1 MAQVNIVSRMGAA
14 YVGEESTY
22 LTTPSMNRAFLLDT
36 PTFETNRAEL
46 EVPDFSVKMHDHRTR
61 VQAIKSGTVNVS
73 YALRPNATIYDK
85 DAVPAD
91 YWEAQLLQSAFGG
104 HTQAAGSLVTA
115 GSNTTTVNVTGGQG
129 SRFAKGQWIGVETG
143 VSGGTIEYA
152 LVTNISTDTLT
163 VFPALTGTPFTTGK
177 VYNGDN
183 FHLTETYTPSLAMQI
198 ANAQQAADSHTF
210 NGGRCDS
217 IEFSTELGQ
226 IMRVNQKFAF
236 TDWTGPSDQSI
247 SVAVGTDNTR
257 SHMALHGATVLF
269 QATATST
276 RTAYPV
282 ESFKLTLNPGMVHLP
297 SLGTS
302 GTQGVMKN
310 AARLSSGAELKFRF
324 DSAIDS
330 SFWTSQTDVQCIV
343 IVPVGTGITQR
354 AVIFDIGCANVSPK
368 PVISDEGGRAVMTVQ
383 LTPKLDTRVASVST
397 DLGYSNIRIA
407 LI

>member
-1 MAQVNIVSRMGAA
+1 MAAVNIVSRMGAA

-46 EVPDFSVKMHDHRTR
+46 EVPDFSVKMHDHRSR
-61 VQAIKSGTVNVS
+61 IQAIKSGTVNVS
-73 YALRPNATIYDK
+73 YALRPHTNKYDK
-85 DAVPAD
+85 DASPAD

-104 HTQAAGSLVTA
+104 HTQAAGSLVVS
-115 GSNTTTVNVTGGQG
+115 GSTTSVVVTGGQG

-152 LVTNISTDTLT
+152 LVTQISTDTLT
-163 VFPALTGTPFTTGK
+163 LFPTLAAAPFATGV

-183 FHLTETYTPSLAMQI
+183 FHLTETYTTSLAMQI
-198 ANAQQAADSHTF
+198 ASAQQAADSHTF

-269 QATATST
+269 QATATTT

-282 ESFKLTLNPGMVHLP
+282 ESFKLTLNPGMMHVP
-297 SLGTS
+297 SLGSS
-302 GTQGVMKN
+302 GTLGVMKV
-310 AARLSSGAELKFRF
+310 APRLSSGASLKFRF

-343 IVPVGTGITQR
+343 IVPVGTGVTQR

-383 LTPKLDTRVASVST
+383 LTPKLDTRVTSAST
-397 DLGYSNIRIA
+397 DLGFSNVRIA